1 MPVLTFGAV
10 FSILAMEMMA
20 IRLVFYY
27 TSACHKR
34 ERRDWDGAGRRSV
47 RNRDLNEHGAL
58 PTRALLGP

>member
-34 ERRDWDGAGRRSV
+34 ERRDWDGAGRRPV
-47 RNRDLNEHGAL
+47 RIFE
-58 PTRALLGP
+58 T